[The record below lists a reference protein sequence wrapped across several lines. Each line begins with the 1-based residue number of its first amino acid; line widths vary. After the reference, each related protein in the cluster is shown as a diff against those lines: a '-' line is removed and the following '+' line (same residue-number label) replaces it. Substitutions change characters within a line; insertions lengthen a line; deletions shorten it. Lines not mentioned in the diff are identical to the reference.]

1 MKKYSI
7 FIILA
12 LFILSSCSSTG
23 NLTLSPD
30 GYKKTK
36 CKVKKKRR

>member
-1 MKKYSI
+1 MKKYLI
-7 FIILA
+7 FVIIT
-12 LFILSSCSSTG
+12 LFMISSCSSG
-23 NLTLSPD
+23 SYSLSPD

>member
-1 MKKYSI
+1 MKKYLI
-7 FIILA
+7 MLVTL
-12 LFILSSCSSTG
+12 LFIVSSCSSG
-23 NLTLSPD
+23 SFTLSPD

>member
-1 MKKYSI
+1 MKKYTI
-7 FIILA
+7 FIIIT
-12 LFILSSCSSTG
+12 FFMISSCSSG
-23 NLTLSPD
+23 SFTLSPD